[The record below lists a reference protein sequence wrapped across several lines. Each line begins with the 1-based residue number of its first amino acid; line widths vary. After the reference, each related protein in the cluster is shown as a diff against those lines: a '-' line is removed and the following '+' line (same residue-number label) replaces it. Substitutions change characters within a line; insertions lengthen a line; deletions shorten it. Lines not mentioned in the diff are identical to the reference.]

1 MTTSNLPKLP
11 GVTAFNPTSHW
22 PAPDMSL
29 LNPTRG
35 HPPQMTPEMFRWI
48 YGPWADWIE
57 TAATSKGAPRDYVA
71 LPLLVAASALLG
83 NSRWVS
89 PWNDWEEP
97 PVIWGMVIGNPSA
110 GKSPALDAIM
120 APLREIEATLAETY
134 AAALNDWNGKNELA
148 KIVAAEWK
156 ETAKKAL
163 RDHTAPPDRPGTADA
178 GPAPIRER
186 IYVVDTTTEKMAELL
201 SQTGR
206 GLLAYR
212 DELSGWLGSMD
223 RYSDGGDR
231 PFWLE
236 SNGGRAFTVDR
247 KSADQPIIIDRLSVA
262 VLGGIQPDKLD
273 GLLVKSADDG
283 LLARFLVVFPDP
295 APLARPSQKLDT
307 RALKVAFERLRALPP
322 DSDETGKAK
331 PWLLRFG
338 TDAQEEM
345 QLFRIAVREWEAEA
359 EELYLSHI
367 GKLPGMV
374 ARVAG
379 ILAHLDWVAQPA
391 GGAPATI
398 TANQFRRA
406 KELVGGYLRLHALR
420 AYGSESAAPE
430 IKAARRLADL
440 IRSEQLP
447 RFTVREIQR
456 RNLGRLNDA
465 KDIRAA
471 LGVLMEA
478 DWVREETESTGG
490 RPRLVFIVN
499 PRTWTEPLTLDDTVT
514 KADKSTPPDLP
525 SGFVDMSLPPIP
537 SAPPLPSITFQPK
550 KEK

>member
-1 MTTSNLPKLP
+1 MTTPNLPQLP
-11 GVTAFNPTSHW
+11 GTTAFNPASHW

-35 HPPQMTPEMFRWI
+35 PAPQMTPEMFRWI
-48 YGPWADWIE
+48 YGAWADWIE

-89 PWNDWEEP
+89 PWHDWEEP

-110 GKSPALDAIM
+110 GKSPALNAII
-120 APLREIEATLAETY
+120 APLREIEATLAEAY
-134 AAALNDWNGKNELA
+134 AATLHDWNGKNELA
-148 KIVAAEWK
+148 KLVAADWK

-163 RDHTAPPDRPGTADA
+163 RDHAAPPERPCTADA
-178 GPAPIRER
+178 GPAPVRER

-201 SQTGR
+201 SETGR

-212 DELSGWLGSMD
+212 DELSGWLGGMD

-236 SNGGRAFTVDR
+236 CTGGRAFTVDR

-262 VLGGIQPDKLD
+262 VLGGIQPDKLN

-307 RALKVAFERLRALPP
+307 SALKVAFERLRALPP
-322 DSDETGKAK
+322 VTDETGKAK
-331 PWLLRFG
+331 PWLLRFDP
-338 TDAQEEM
+338 DAQEEM
-345 QLFRIAVREWEAEA
+345 HQFRVANREWEAKA
-359 EELYLSHI
+359 EGLYLSHI

-374 ARVAG
+374 ARVAC
-379 ILAHLDWVAQPA
+379 ILAHLDWVAQP
-391 GGAPATI
+391 GGSAPATI
-398 TANQFRRA
+398 AADQFCRA
-406 KELVGGYLRLHALR
+406 KELVGGHLRLHALR
-420 AYGSESAAPE
+420 AYGSESVAPE
-430 IKAARRLADL
+430 IKGARRLADL
-440 IRSEQLP
+440 IHSERLP

-456 RNLGRLNDA
+456 RNLSRLTEA
-465 KDIRAA
+465 KAIRAA

-490 RPRLVFIVN
+490 RPRHVYLVN
-499 PRTWTEPLTLDDTVT
+499 PRTWSEPLTPDDTVT
-514 KADKSTPPDLP
+514 KAAKSPSPDLL
-525 SGFVDMSLPPIP
+525 SGSVDLSLPGLSLPPL
-537 SAPPLPSITFQPK
+537 PPIASQPQ